1 MAKSPAERYQTGQ
14 EMALDIQR
22 LRDSPD
28 LFSRTHDLREGG
40 ETTRTAIPAQQKHF
54 PPSRTA
60 APRWLWAP
68 WSVLLPVFVL
78 IAGIIFFM
86 SRVTV
91 NPPPALKATA
101 ILPDA
106 PVVAEWP
113 RTAAATTPPRTAM
126 LQIQVTHDFAKARI
140 SVWSD
145 NRLVY
150 SQMLQGE
157 NKTRALVFR
166 QVQGRESD
174 TVWVPV
180 GKHQLKVQVRS
191 DADGYDHSRTIAATF
206 AISSQRTLQITSSL
220 KRNLLEV
227 ALR

>member
-1 MAKSPAERYQTGQ
+1 M
-14 EMALDIQR
+14 
-22 LRDSPD
+22 
-28 LFSRTHDLREGG
+28 
-40 ETTRTAIPAQQKHF
+40 
-54 PPSRTA
+54 
-60 APRWLWAP
+60 
-68 WSVLLPVFVL
+68 
-78 IAGIIFFM
+78 
-86 SRVTV
+86 
-91 NPPPALKATA
+91 
-101 ILPDA
+101 
-106 PVVAEWP
+106 
-113 RTAAATTPPRTAM
+113 
-126 LQIQVTHDFAKARI
+126 
-140 SVWSD
+140 WSD
-145 NRLVY
+145 NKLVY

-157 NKTRALVFR
+157 NKSRALLFR